1 MRQLVIRTQR
11 QPHRRHFRDQRNTLR
26 RYTFVLASLRL
37 RNKLR
42 RYKYV
47 LASMRNTLRRYTFV
61 LASLRL
67 RNKLRR
73 YKYVLASM
81 RNTLRRYKYVH
92 TSVAARF
99 IAHLN
104 AQLPINCRQKK
115 PTHLRGSV

>member
-11 QPHRRHFRDQRNTLR
+11 QPRRRHFRDQRKTLR

-47 LASMRNTLRRYTFV
+47 LASMRNTLRRYKYVF
-61 LASLRL
+61 ASL
-67 RNKLRR
+67 
-73 YKYVLASM
+73 